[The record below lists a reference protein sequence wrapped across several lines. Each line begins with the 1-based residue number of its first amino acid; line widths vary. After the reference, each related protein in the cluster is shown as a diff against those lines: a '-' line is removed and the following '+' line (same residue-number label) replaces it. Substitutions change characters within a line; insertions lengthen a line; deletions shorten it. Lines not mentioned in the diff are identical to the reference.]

1 MGVAKL
7 TLIPEDREPEVLD
20 IAETNASVLYLL
32 ARQKMKYRVYFFLLP
47 MTIIKKI
54 IQNEAIVN
62 GVRLHEISEMTI
74 AAKEY
79 IKLEISCQIL

>member
-1 MGVAKL
+1 
-7 TLIPEDREPEVLD
+7 
-20 IAETNASVLYLL
+20 
-32 ARQKMKYRVYFFLLP
+32 
-47 MTIIKKI
+47 MTIIKKM
-54 IQNEAIVN
+54 IQNKAIVN